1 MSNSATSTGSI
12 TTQVTWK
19 NRSWPAGFVAAAL
32 AQLKKQK
39 MMDLILKEYKKRD
52 CFVTKEEDAVIV
64 ANSERELDKTL
75 KWQDGMKMAESLAF
89 LVAKHME
96 SEYVIYRTRVES
108 ECSIVYP
115 LTPFAHYL
123 RNGNLGAWY
132 ILLWST
138 PVLNWSGHEAMLLER
153 HSMIES
159 ITYRKE
165 VYDFLNEVGLL
176 MTTKYWHEPIMP
188 STASVLACVG
198 KNESRILALLEY
210 RREIAKQV

>member
-165 VYDFLNEVGLL
+165 VYDFLNEMGLL

-188 STASVLACVG
+188 STASVLASG
-198 KNESRILALLEY
+198 KGESSILAILEY
-210 RREIAKQV
+210 RSEIAKQV

>member
-108 ECSIVYP
+108 ESSIVYP

-138 PVLNWSGHEAMLLER
+138 PVLNWSSHAAMLVER

-165 VYDFLNEVGLL
+165 VYDFLNEMGLL

-188 STASVLACVG
+188 STASVLASG
-198 KNESRILALLEY
+198 KGESSILAILEY
-210 RREIAKQV
+210 RSEIAKQV